1 MLPIIHERFFPL
13 QVVNL
18 PRIEVVNFSRSMVVS
33 LNRTEV
39 VNFVGFS
46 TNIKIGEVRGTSIL
60 LIDCYKAR
68 LLQGKKS
75 RTMCSGFFASVGM

>member
-1 MLPIIHERFFPL
+1 MLPITHERFFPL

-46 TNIKIGEVRGTSIL
+46 KVKHNIEIIIKQFNT
-60 LIDCYKAR
+60 
-68 LLQGKKS
+68 
-75 RTMCSGFFASVGM
+75 

>member
-1 MLPIIHERFFPL
+1 MLPITHERFFPL

-46 TNIKIGEVRGTSIL
+46 TMIKDGKPVKITNLKDYLEFKGRTDL
-60 LIDCYKAR
+60 LEKIVIKSS
-68 LLQGKKS
+68 KS
-75 RTMCSGFFASVGM
+75 RTK